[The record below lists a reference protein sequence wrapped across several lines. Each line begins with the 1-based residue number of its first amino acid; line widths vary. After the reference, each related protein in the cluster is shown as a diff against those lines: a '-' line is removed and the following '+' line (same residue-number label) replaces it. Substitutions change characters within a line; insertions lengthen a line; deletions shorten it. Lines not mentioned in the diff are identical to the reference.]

1 MIVVVIAILVVV
13 VTASGWLGGLWG
25 LLFGLILAGCIGIL
39 VAAYLR
45 NWDLRGGG
53 IVVWVVLAVALG
65 AIVWSWKAKA
75 RHDEPPTPPATTSGQ
90 AGGAAPAS
98 AAAPAAPQL
107 PLLLRF
113 AEGDAEGCQ
122 EILISWSA
130 RVTPLGGPVAVH
142 LPGPGGKPADKPA
155 GGLHPDRP
163 GEVNFGTVETGV
175 WRFCP
180 EDDNASWG
188 VEVGRR

>member
-1 MIVVVIAILVVV
+1 MLRDSWKVVAGVVATILVLGLFFLVGPCGKDEE
-13 VTASGWLGGLWG
+13 TAP
-25 LLFGLILAGCIGIL
+25 
-39 VAAYLR
+39 AAT
-45 NWDLRGGG
+45 
-53 IVVWVVLAVALG
+53 A
-65 AIVWSWKAKA
+65 
-75 RHDEPPTPPATTSGQ
+75 TPG
-90 AGGAAPAS
+90 GGAAPVS

-155 GGLHPDRP
+155 GVLHPDRP

>member
-1 MIVVVIAILVVV
+1 MLRDSWKIVAGVVATILV
-13 VTASGWLGGLWG
+13 LG
-25 LLFGLILAGCIGIL
+25 LFFFIGPCGKDDSP
-39 VAAYLR
+39 A
-45 NWDLRGGG
+45 
-53 IVVWVVLAVALG
+53 
-65 AIVWSWKAKA
+65 
-75 RHDEPPTPPATTSGQ
+75 ATTSGQ
-90 AGGAAPAS
+90 ANGSAPS
-98 AAAPAAPQL
+98 TSVAAPAAPQL

-130 RVTPLGGPVAVH
+130 RVTPLGGPVVVY

-155 GGLHPDRP
+155 GVLHPDRP

-180 EDDNASWG
+180 EDANASWG
-188 VEVGRR
+188 VEVDRR